1 MNTKKSEARELTLAC
16 RACARCP
23 ICQVSDEE
31 WEEIDG
37 LIPAYR
43 RARGVLF
50 REGERP
56 QGVYV
61 ICAGQIKQWYGDER
75 GRRFLWRTFEA
86 GEVLGAITLL
96 AGRVY
101 PTTAEMVEPCW
112 LRFIPRRAFFALL
125 EEYRGIERALLGQM
139 AQRLYEVLGLLRTFT
154 LSRTAV
160 ERLAWLLYRLW
171 VEEGGGEAEVVRL
184 AMSRQEMAE
193 RIGVEAVET
202 VSRLLRRLVEA
213 GLIERERGVT
223 LIRDAHGLRRLC
235 ERERDDVL
243 WGSGRGDE
251 RR

>member
-1 MNTKKSEARELTLAC
+1 MNAKKSEVRELTPAC

-23 ICQVSDEE
+23 ICRVNDEE
-31 WEEIDG
+31 WGKIDA
-37 LIPAYR
+37 LIPVYR

-75 GRRFLWRTFEA
+75 GRRFLWRTFGA

-96 AGRVY
+96 AGQSY
-101 PTTAEMVEPCW
+101 PTTAEMVAPCL
-112 LRFIPRRAFFALL
+112 LRFVPRRVFFTLL
-125 EEYRGIERALLGQM
+125 EEHRGVERFLFEQT
-139 AQRLYEVLGLLRTFT
+139 AQRLYEVLGLLRAFT

-171 VEEGGGEAEVVRL
+171 VEERGWETGEVRL
-184 AMSRQEMAE
+184 EMSRQEMAE

-213 GLIERERGVT
+213 GVIERERGVIF
-223 LIRDAHGLRRLC
+223 IRDAHGLRRLC
-235 ERERDDVL
+235 EREE
-243 WGSGRGDE
+243 G
-251 RR
+251 